1 MCGIYYG
8 GADMTKRYNSV
19 IGINA
24 SIDHDTPD
32 GYDLTADD
40 IRERLQERLNSVPD
54 DELLEASG
62 LTDTV
67 DNKPEP
73 DTRPFNVY
81 KVTATEYVNWEVAVV
96 ARDVDEAYLQANEAA
111 MDGGWFEKNESY
123 DWTTHE
129 PHEQPVWCNVKQPT
143 SDPHVWVTEEGD
155 CIAAYRTE
163 VDDD

>member
-1 MCGIYYG
+1 M
-8 GADMTKRYNSV
+8 
-19 IGINA
+19 
-24 SIDHDTPD
+24 D
-32 GYDLTADD
+32 GEDGDEVRQRL
-40 IRERLQERLNSVPD
+40 RERLDRVPD

-81 KVTATEYVNWEVAVV
+81 KVTATEYVGWEVDVV
-96 ARDVDEAYLQANEAA
+96 ARDVQEAFLQANEAA
-111 MDGGWFEKNESY
+111 SNGWFEKTESY

-129 PHEQPVWCNVKQPT
+129 PHEQPVWRNVKQPT
-143 SDPHVWVTEEGD
+143 SDTHVWVTEEGD
-155 CIAAYRTE
+155 CIAAYRAE